1 MNIKHTEKKVI
12 FENDIFY
19 NITNLS
25 LEKIRE
31 LLEEAHNL
39 SYYWHVDVLKKVK
52 RELEIMPFEKIMEK
66 CVKES
71 FFVFIFRRGYSSW
84 TWFLEIGFRTMTN
97 PDYFLF
103 IDVDPKH
110 LNYLVD
116 KFGLKAL

>member
-1 MNIKHTEKKVI
+1 MSEIIK

-52 RELEIMPFEKIMEK
+52 RELEIMPFEK
-66 CVKES
+66 
-71 FFVFIFRRGYSSW
+71 
-84 TWFLEIGFRTMTN
+84 
-97 PDYFLF
+97 
-103 IDVDPKH
+103 
-110 LNYLVD
+110 NYG
-116 KFGLKAL
+116 KMC

>member
-1 MNIKHTEKKVI
+1 MSEIIK

-71 FFVFIFRRGYSSW
+71 FFVFIFRRGYSNW

-103 IDVDPKH
+103 IDVDPKY
-110 LNYLVD
+110 LDYLVD